1 MIKKIILDRMNN
13 MRAKLKEA
21 NQEKLT
27 KYVSEE
33 RCDEYKTR
41 IDELQWLLKKV
52 SLAEKNKLANFS
64 QEQDTDH
71 QPLTREI
78 LEEVIGRLS
87 SKM

>member
-1 MIKKIILDRMNN
+1 MNN

-21 NQEKLT
+21 QHEKLT

-52 SLAEKNKLANFS
+52 SMAEKNKS
-64 QEQDTDH
+64 VVSDKEQ
-71 QPLTREI
+71 LTEDI
-78 LEEVIGRLS
+78 VNEVIGRLS

>member
-1 MIKKIILDRMNN
+1 MNN

-21 NQEKLT
+21 QYEKLT

-52 SLAEKNKLANFS
+52 SLAEKNKSIPAD
-64 QEQDTDH
+64 QE
-71 QPLTREI
+71 PLTKEF

>member
-21 NQEKLT
+21 QHEKLT

-41 IDELQWLLKKV
+41 MDELQWLLKKV
-52 SLAEKNKLANFS
+52 SVAEKSKLANFS
-64 QEQDTDH
+64 QDKDAEH
-71 QPLTREI
+71 EPLTREI

>member
-1 MIKKIILDRMNN
+1 MNV

-41 IDELQWLLKKV
+41 MDELQWLLKKV
-52 SLAEKNKLANFS
+52 SLAEKGKLANFS
-64 QEQDTDH
+64 QEKDVEH

-87 SKM
+87 TKM

>member
-1 MIKKIILDRMNN
+1 MTN

-52 SLAEKNKLANFS
+52 SLAEKNKSIPAN
-64 QEQDTDH
+64 QEEM
-71 QPLTREI
+71 TRNI
-78 LEEVIGRLS
+78 VEEVIGRLS
-87 SKM
+87 TKM

>member
-1 MIKKIILDRMNN
+1 MNN
-13 MRAKLKEA
+13 IRAKLKEA

-64 QEQDTDH
+64 QDTNIDH
-71 QPLTREI
+71 EPLTREI

>member
-1 MIKKIILDRMNN
+1 MNN

-21 NQEKLT
+21 NHEKLT

-52 SLAEKNKLANFS
+52 SLVEKNKS
-64 QEQDTDH
+64 VVSDKEQ
-71 QPLTREI
+71 LTEDI
-78 LEEVIGRLS
+78 VNEVIGRLS

>member
-1 MIKKIILDRMNN
+1 MNV

-41 IDELQWLLKKV
+41 MDELQWLLKKV
-52 SLAEKNKLANFS
+52 SLAEKNKS
-64 QEQDTDH
+64 MPEDQEE
-71 QPLTREI
+71 LTRKIVED
-78 LEEVIGRLS
+78 VIGRLS
-87 SKM
+87 TKM

>member
-1 MIKKIILDRMNN
+1 MNN

-52 SLAEKNKLANFS
+52 SLAEKNKSTPAD
-64 QEQDTDH
+64 QEEM
-71 QPLTREI
+71 TRNI
-78 LEEVIGRLS
+78 IEEVIGRLS
-87 SKM
+87 TKM

>member
-52 SLAEKNKLANFS
+52 SLAEKNKS
-64 QEQDTDH
+64 MPEDQEE
-71 QPLTREI
+71 LTRKIVED
-78 LEEVIGRLS
+78 VIGRLS
-87 SKM
+87 TKM